1 MFQKQVKLYFGLQIV
16 CVLSHFY
23 SFYRFIYVSMQ
34 RFDAKQLVSRTRT
47 VPQQTKFKQI
57 YDFSTY
63 FFRVGSRPNTRKT
76 FQIEN
81 APFNLLSRKQ
91 RSHTSNPHPSQ
102 SKIHPSNF
110 LSRLAEMSN
119 VQFQNDFL
127 PLRSLLPLCTQP
139 LPPKSPCLQ
148 LPLLEHFHPTPKEQG
163 PPEVS
168 QEGWHI
174 EAGLGE
180 WRNAIP
186 TLLGVEGEKNLAQA
200 ERERSQRDGNVHV
213 ANFRNREG
221 LDRTNCSIK
230 DALAKVLVSRQG

>member
-81 APFNLLSRKQ
+81 APFNLLSRIAEI
-91 RSHTSNPHPSQ
+91 SHIQSTPFPIKNPPLQLSFQ
-102 SKIHPSNF
+102 VSRDVKRPISK
-110 LSRLAEMSN
+110 R
-119 VQFQNDFL
+119 
-127 PLRSLLPLCTQP
+127 
-139 LPPKSPCLQ
+139 LPPITILATTM
-148 LPLLEHFHPTPKEQG
+148 HPTS
-163 PPEVS
+163 PPEKPMLAVTS
-168 QEGWHI
+168 
-174 EAGLGE
+174 AG
-180 WRNAIP
+180 AFP
-186 TLLGVEGEKNLAQA
+186 SYTK
-200 ERERSQRDGNVHV
+200 
-213 ANFRNREG
+213 
-221 LDRTNCSIK
+221 RTRP
-230 DALAKVLVSRQG
+230 A